1 METSNEEYSSYIELR
16 YRMSTALDYINEYKR
31 AQDLVAKYLN
41 RPNSTNDTNSS
52 FSLSKKVQ
60 TFKKLKDRL
69 SLQLYKSFGW
79 DQYQVFDEQFDKVES
94 NYRYIENILRNHLEN
109 LKAFSNIFG
118 VSKIN

>member
-1 METSNEEYSSYIELR
+1 METSSDEYSSYMELR
-16 YRMSTALDYINEYKR
+16 SRMSAALDYINEYKR

-41 RPNSTNDTNSS
+41 RPNFSTDTSSS

-79 DQYQVFDEQFDKVES
+79 DQYQVFDEEFDKVEM
-94 NYRYIENILRNHLEN
+94 NYRHLENILKNNLEN
-109 LKAFSNIFG
+109 LKTFSNNFA
-118 VSKIN
+118 VS